1 MEFKTESAERLK
13 NEWDD
18 SRLAPMVKTIVNDA
32 AQYAHDKWN
41 WDFLITSVHRT
52 AAEDAALHASGIHV
66 DWRAV
71 DVRTNDRTQQEINDV
86 AAYINEKY
94 VYDAARAHLKV
105 CFKEPHGN
113 GVHAHFQVHPHT
125 RLRQNNAAH
134 TSAGTSSTANAGG
147 SAAHQDSA
155 ASAASSGLDFRGT
168 ALPLD
173 SDGLSEF
180 TDALGVRAAE
190 LWAVLMV
197 ETRGSGFQPN
207 RRPFILYER
216 HIFSRLTGHRHDAAH
231 SSISSRSPGNY
242 GAGGNHQY
250 ERLQAAIALDRE
262 AALKSAS
269 WGIGQ
274 LMGFNAEISGYANV
288 EEMVA
293 AMQVSENEQLRGMV
307 GEIIH
312 NNLHR
317 HLRNHNWAAF
327 ARGYNGSNFAINK
340 YDTRLA
346 AAFAKFNNGGLPD
359 LTIRTAQVYLTY
371 LGLNPGVID
380 GLPGRFTFSALN
392 DFQQRNGLPLS
403 NEIDDGLISQLKEKV
418 SALA

>member
-1 MEFKTESAERLK
+1 MKFKTESEDRLK

-32 AQYAHDKWN
+32 AQHALEKWN
-41 WDFLITSVHRT
+41 WEFVITSIRRT
-52 AAEDAALHASGIHV
+52 PAEDAALHASGIHV

-71 DVRTNDRTQQEINDV
+71 DVRTNDRSQEEIDDV

-94 VYDAARAHLKV
+94 VYDAARTHLKV

-125 RLRQNNAAH
+125 RLRQNNPAH
-134 TSAGTSSTANAGG
+134 TSAATSSATGTSSGAHANAAE
-147 SAAHQDSA
+147 S
-155 ASAASSGLDFRGT
+155 ASSGLDFRGT

-197 ETRGSGFQPN
+197 ETRGSGFQSN

-216 HIFSRLTGHRHDAAH
+216 HIFSRLTGRRFDAAH
-231 SSISSRSPGNY
+231 PGISSRTPGNY

-288 EEMVA
+288 EAMVA

-312 NNLHR
+312 NNLDR
-317 HLRNHNWAAF
+317 HLHNHNWAAF
-327 ARGYNGSNFAINK
+327 ARGYNGSNFAINR

-392 DFQQRNGLPLS
+392 DFQERNGLPLS
-403 NEIDDGLISQLKEKV
+403 NEIDDDLISVLKEKV
-418 SALA
+418 SELD